1 MLQQARDKS
10 WPWPKRSAAA
20 MQPQATFQMGPADL
34 ARLFAC
40 LREAMSTDAGVRSRA
55 EAVLQLLEEQ
65 PGYCSCL
72 AVGTAPLCLDT
83 CFTLANKVM
92 HLLRA
97 KANTQRVLHCRR
109 R

>member
-1 MLQQARDKS
+1 
-10 WPWPKRSAAA
+10 
-20 MQPQATFQMGPADL
+20 MQPQAASQMGPADL

-40 LREAMSTDAGVRSRA
+40 LREAMSTNAGVRSRA

-83 CFTLANKVM
+83 CFTLAT
-92 HLLRA
+92 RYCA
-97 KANTQRVLHCRR
+97 
-109 R
+109 

>member
-1 MLQQARDKS
+1 
-10 WPWPKRSAAA
+10 
-20 MQPQATFQMGPADL
+20 MQPQAASQMGPADL

-40 LREAMSTDAGVRSRA
+40 LREAMSTNAGVRSRA

-83 CFTLANKVM
+83 CFTLATRYCAGWKERLVCNLCSTAAGDNVQQ
-92 HLLRA
+92 
-97 KANTQRVLHCRR
+97 TGGP
-109 R
+109 

>member
-1 MLQQARDKS
+1 VRALALLQYARDKS
-10 WPWPKRSAAA
+10 RYWPILSAAA
-20 MQPQATFQMGPADL
+20 MQPQAASQMGPADL

-40 LREAMSTDAGVRSRA
+40 LREAMSTNAGVRSRA

-83 CFTLANKVM
+83 CFTLAT
-92 HLLRA
+92 RYCA
-97 KANTQRVLHCRR
+97 
-109 R
+109 